1 MSTKKSKRS
10 TGPTFGVI
18 YARYSSHA
26 QKDASI
32 EQQVA
37 ECRKFAAERS
47 ISIVEIY
54 ADRAISG
61 KTDRRPSFQR
71 MMHDAEKRKFQVVI
85 AWKSNRIGRNMMQAM
100 VNEARLN
107 EFGIRVLYA
116 EEDFDDT
123 AAGRFALR
131 SMMNVNQFYSE
142 NMAEDIKRGLQDNAM
157 QAKVTGS
164 LPYGY
169 KAAPDLHYEID
180 SPKDEVVREIFSRV
194 ASGDS
199 YANIIRDLNA
209 RGLKTRTGGPW
220 NRNSFYP
227 ILSNERYRGI
237 YVYGDIRIEG
247 GIPRIVSDDLF
258 FRAQEAI
265 KMNKFHGRHRQGADD
280 YLLTG
285 KLYCGICKSPMTG
298 VSGTSKTGAS
308 HYYYICQKR
317 RVSHT
322 CTKENV
328 RRDWI
333 EEVVARSIRDY
344 CLQDDII
351 EVIADKTLEYNRRKL
366 ENSEIGILRNE
377 LADVQIGIKNIMKAI
392 EAGILTETT
401 RSRLLELED
410 QQNQLRGKIA
420 AAEADIVPISRE
432 DLVAGLTMFRD
443 GDIKSKKFQAK
454 LFDVFLRAVYLY
466 DDHLK
471 IVFSFTGDRNSIDL
485 PVKKIDESS
494 EDITQGKV
502 RLMFSKGHQQKQPR
516 NASFWA
522 VFLVLT
528 APPVYPCASSLEK
541 MEFSAFACC
550 CASPFSSWP

>member
-1 MSTKKSKRS
+1 MARKTAKSKS
-10 TGPTFGVI
+10 PGAASSGVGVI

-37 ECRKFAAERS
+37 ECMQHASEMGLT
-47 ISIVEIY
+47 IIDTY

-61 KTDRRPSFQR
+61 KTDRRPAFQK
-71 MMHDAEKRKFQVVI
+71 MMRDAEKGRFQFVI
-85 AWKSNRIGRNMMQAM
+85 AWKSNRIGRNMLQAM
-100 VNEARLN
+100 MNEAKFN
-107 EFGIRVLYA
+107 ELGIRVLYA
-116 EEDFDDT
+116 AEDFDDT

-308 HYYYICQKR
+308 HFYYICQKR

-351 EVIADKTLEYNRRKL
+351 EIIADKTLEYNRRKL

-502 RLMFSKGHQQKQPR
+502 RLMFSKGHQTSVKRTPVP
-516 NASFWA
+516 AIYMVGSLF
-522 VFLVLT
+522 VL
-528 APPVYPCASSLEK
+528 ALPLPDK
-541 MEFSAFACC
+541 G
-550 CASPFSSWP
+550 